1 MLLVSQQVPLWV
13 PCLFG
18 FLDLLLVWGALLY
31 WTRTRR
37 VHVAAEGVRVDRR
50 RFGLRWTRFVP
61 GEEIFDIE
69 SGVML
74 EADTLIMHDLELVQA
89 GGKRVNVGIF
99 IPSKA
104 EAAWLAQRMRN
115 ALGGR

>member
-1 MLLVSQQVPLWV
+1 MLQPSGPSV
-13 PCLFG
+13 F
-18 FLDLLLVWGALLY
+18 
-31 WTRTRR
+31 
-37 VHVAAEGVRVDRR
+37 
-50 RFGLRWTRFVP
+50 FVVIIL
-61 GEEIFDIE
+61 GEAVDIE

-115 ALGGR
+115 ALEGR